1 MIGAI
6 EIVAKAMLDEP
17 KCPNPFLDIKYSDP
31 EQANEGNDLEFD
43 MPIENY
49 SCNRVH
55 LCFSSLHCRFFLHI
69 IHHCHSCNSM

>member
-1 MIGAI
+1 MVVKFHKTLWGRIGAI

-17 KCPNPFLDIKYSDP
+17 NCPNPFLDITYSDID
-31 EQANEGNDLEFD
+31 QANEGNDLEFD

-55 LCFSSLHCRFFLHI
+55 
-69 IHHCHSCNSM
+69 